1 MATTIDQG
9 RADSDSGRAGRRRR
23 HILPESWRPPEI
35 SEDGSMELV
44 DHLRELRYR
53 ILVSIVAVIV
63 AALACFIF
71 FDPLVAVFFH
81 PINTAIDAYRASNPD
96 AQVAITTSNITGGF
110 TLWMKIPVVAGFIL
124 SCPVWLYQLWRFI
137 APGLL
142 ANERRAAL
150 GFLGPSIPLFLA
162 GVALGYW
169 ICPKGFTVLLQFNPS
184 GVTNLNDANE
194 FLTFEMTLLLVF
206 GLSFLLPVVLV
217 MLDRLG
223 IVTGAGLAKYR
234 TVAVFGC
241 FLFAAVA
248 TPSTDPISMS
258 VLALPMSALY
268 VIAEILCKRND
279 RRRAAQLAAGDAG
292 PAAG

>member
-1 MATTIDQG
+1 MATTVDQG
-9 RADSDSGRAGRRRR
+9 QASGPGHRRRR

-63 AALACFIF
+63 VALACFVF
-71 FDPLVAVFFH
+71 FDQLIAVFFH
-81 PINTAIDAYRASNPD
+81 PINVAIEAYRASDPD

-124 SCPVWLYQLWRFI
+124 SCPVWLYQMWRFI

-150 GFLGPSIPLFLA
+150 GFLGPAIPLFLS

-206 GLSFLLPVVLV
+206 GLSFLLPVVLI
-217 MLDRLG
+217 MLDRFG
-223 IVTGAGLAKYR
+223 IVTGAALGRYR
-234 TVAVFGC
+234 TVAVFCC

-268 VIAEILCKRND
+268 VIAEVVCRRND
-279 RRRAAQLAAGDAG
+279 RRRERQAEAGEEG
-292 PAAG
+292 